1 MLTVKQVLKVTPK
14 KTKQRANLVKV
25 IKVRKAV
32 VHKGKTYFILTC
44 KTDIDQYDTE
54 IVLYTDKKLT
64 KTNVPTF
71 KIWMHCNCG
80 DFKFRCEHYLTKYG
94 SSSKILTDDIEPG
107 AGGTYEVNPRGIPW
121 TCKHCVRALSQLYRI
136 KVKEGRLPL
145 KLAVKLAIP
154 EAEKRMPK

>member
-1 MLTVKQVLKVTPK
+1 MLTVRQVLKVTQK

-25 IKVRKAV
+25 IKVKKAV
-32 VHKGKTYFILTC
+32 IYNGKTYYSLRC

-54 IVLYTDKKLT
+54 IVIPTDKKIT
-64 KTNVPTF
+64 KANLSKQKV
-71 KIWMHCNCG
+71 WMHCQCP

-94 SSSKILTDDIEPG
+94 SSSKILTDGVNPG
-107 AGGTYEVNPRGIPW
+107 EGGSWEVNPRGIPW
-121 TCKHCVRALSQLYRI
+121 ACKHCVRALEQLHRI
-136 KVKEGRLPL
+136 KVKPGKLPL